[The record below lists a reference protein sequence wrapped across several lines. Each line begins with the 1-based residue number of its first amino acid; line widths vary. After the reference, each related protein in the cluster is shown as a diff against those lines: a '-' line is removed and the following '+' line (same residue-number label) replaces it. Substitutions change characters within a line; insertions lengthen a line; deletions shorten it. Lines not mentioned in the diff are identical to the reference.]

1 MDFLSVRECSH
12 PNHWS
17 RAFGHMVPYSS
28 SARYGTRNLLTS
40 AVLTS
45 RHQPPRSPCPTVPRG
60 GSGIGEAPVSPGLLS
75 CQDVPNWLKW
85 RHVSE
90 GRFIF
95 RRELVR
101 FYLLLDCLWPNLFG
115 AERSSLMSASL
126 PLVDRRPLVY
136 VCGPAGFI
144 VDATTRLF
152 DAGVQSS
159 RPI

>member
-1 MDFLSVRECSH
+1 M
-12 PNHWS
+12 
-17 RAFGHMVPYSS
+17 
-28 SARYGTRNLLTS
+28 
-40 AVLTS
+40 
-45 RHQPPRSPCPTVPRG
+45 
-60 GSGIGEAPVSPGLLS
+60 SPGLLS

-101 FYLLLDCLWPNLFG
+101 FYLLLDRLWPNLFG